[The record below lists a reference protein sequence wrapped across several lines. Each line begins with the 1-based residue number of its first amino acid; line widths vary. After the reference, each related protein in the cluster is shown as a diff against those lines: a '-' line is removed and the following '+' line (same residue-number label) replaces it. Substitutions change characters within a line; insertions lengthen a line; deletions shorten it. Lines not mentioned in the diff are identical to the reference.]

1 MIENSKKISASGALC
16 IFIHKYVYIY
26 IYIYIVYVYIY
37 IMKVQ
42 DRCEIVRLNQ
52 VRSNQGTK
60 GTVVRCG
67 VRSEGTVW
75 GTV

>member
-1 MIENSKKISASGALC
+1 MC
-16 IFIHKYVYIY
+16 IYIY
-26 IYIYIVYVYIY
+26 LYIYIVYVYIY